1 MLGVPPDADKK
12 VIIELPPSEEINF
25 GILVQ

>member
-12 VIIELPPSEEINF
+12 VIIELQPSEEINF